1 MCHHLLR
8 FSEDCVDFNM
18 YEEKKEPKKATSI
31 VEKKLSEG
39 LEEAAENIYKTPF
52 GTRAEDFKAGAEWQ
66 KAKTLEDAVE
76 IEVKEDAG
84 GFPIVSLGV
93 IELYDYENDKPLAKA
108 GDKVHIIVLT
118 KEDESHE

>member
-1 MCHHLLR
+1 MTQ
-8 FSEDCVDFNM
+8 
-18 YEEKKEPKKATSI
+18 A
-31 VEKKLSEG
+31 EKKLPEG

-66 KAKTLEDAVE
+66 KEQDTREMIMSDGSYFQKCYELGKKDMKKEMLEDAVE

-84 GFPIVSLGV
+84 RFPIVSLGTL
-93 IELYDYENDKPLAKA
+93 ELYDYENDKPLAKA